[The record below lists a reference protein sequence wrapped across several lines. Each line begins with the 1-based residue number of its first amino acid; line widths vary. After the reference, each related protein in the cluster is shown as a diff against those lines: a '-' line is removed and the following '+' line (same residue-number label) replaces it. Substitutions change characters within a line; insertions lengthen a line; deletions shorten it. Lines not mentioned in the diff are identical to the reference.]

1 MSHKLSRPYKG
12 LAAKGHDRG
21 YHSLFTSFSSMLH
34 GDVTFCVL
42 AEGLIISLP
51 ELPKPNNSRSL

>member
-1 MSHKLSRPYKG
+1 MFHKLCWPCKG
-12 LAAKGHDRG
+12 LVAEEHDRG
-21 YHSLFTSFSSMLH
+21 YHAVYKFSSALH

-51 ELPKPNNSRSL
+51 EL